1 MPIVILES
9 LAKLLENIGRIN
21 MYSDEFKEY
30 VENNGRAYEKFII
43 KATDYL
49 NEKNSRRQ
57 PNKRW
62 KESRID
68 KEAEKMW
75 TDLIKNTYDKIKSV
89 IKTKRRFSHEQ
100 EIEDWIEFLRENEI
114 LESFSDSI
122 DEIEFE

>member
-1 MPIVILES
+1 
-9 LAKLLENIGRIN
+9 

>member
-1 MPIVILES
+1 MTIFAQSVRS
-9 LAKLLENIGRIN
+9 LIFIEKIN

-122 DEIEFE
+122 DELEFE

>member
-1 MPIVILES
+1 MPIVILGLS
-9 LAKLLENIGRIN
+9 AKLLVDIERIN

-49 NEKNSRRQ
+49 NEKNNRRQ
-57 PNKRW
+57 ANKRW

-114 LESFSDSI
+114 LESFSDNI
-122 DEIEFE
+122 DELEFE